1 MNKVELTPAHC
12 DAIRGPPADTHNKTE
27 AWRMRCLDRGKK
39 ERPRSEH
46 MPDTT
51 ATATNGNCK
60 LG

>member
-1 MNKVELTPAHC
+1 MNKVELAPAHC